1 MEILRNI
8 TKDQLLEA
16 IQDQD
21 KCECIAI
28 EIMKMANS
36 FINNN
41 KINGL
46 DREDYAQDLFMEVWR
61 RLDEFDSTKGTFATF
76 CFMWFKSYRSNTIRK
91 NKDLLLL
98 DEKITEELTMLDTLL
113 QEEEKDDNELQQEIS
128 SALTNAS
135 EELKLWCQGHSQ
147 QDIAIKLNITQ
158 SMVSKRINKELE
170 QIRKSLGIIKENG
183 VYFRQTI

>member
-1 MEILRNI
+1 MNE
-8 TKDQLLEA
+8 LL
-16 IQDQD
+16 
-21 KCECIAI
+21 
-28 EIMKMANS
+28 
-36 FINNN
+36 
-41 KINGL
+41 
-46 DREDYAQDLFMEVWR
+46 
-61 RLDEFDSTKGTFATF
+61 
-76 CFMWFKSYRSNTIRK
+76 
-91 NKDLLLL
+91 DLLLL

-135 EELKLWCQGHSQ
+135 EELKLWCQGHLQ